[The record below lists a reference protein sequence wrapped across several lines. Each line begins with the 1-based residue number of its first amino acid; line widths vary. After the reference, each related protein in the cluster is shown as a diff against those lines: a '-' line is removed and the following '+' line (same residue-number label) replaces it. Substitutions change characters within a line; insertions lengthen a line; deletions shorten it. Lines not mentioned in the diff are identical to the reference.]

1 MWMCCRGLQ
10 TDKNRPFRYP
20 ARNLIDPPNFVTLIH
35 FVSLFWLRS
44 RGGGSGGGGGLYTCL
59 TKHVSTADKVDPGDT
74 VTLSVKFAQS
84 TSTKVTLSP
93 CKQAVTAAMPFAR
106 ICFVINIVHCIVLC
120 LRVNEVHCLFVKDV
134 IKPRFS

>member
-1 MWMCCRGLQ
+1 MCCRGLQ

-20 ARNLIDPPNFVTLIH
+20 ARNLIDPPKFCDPDSFRFALLVKKQ
-35 FVSLFWLRS
+35 R
-44 RGGGSGGGGGLYTCL
+44 RGEWGVGLYTCL

-120 LRVNEVHCLFVKDV
+120 LRVNEVHCLFIKDV

>member
-20 ARNLIDPPNFVTLIH
+20 VRNLIDPPNFVTLIH

-74 VTLSVKFAQS
+74 VTPSVKFAQS
-84 TSTKVTLSP
+84 TSTKATLSP

-120 LRVNEVHCLFVKDV
+120 LRVNELHCLFIKDL

>member
-1 MWMCCRGLQ
+1 ME
-10 TDKNRPFRYP
+10 
-20 ARNLIDPPNFVTLIH
+20 
-35 FVSLFWLRS
+35 
-44 RGGGSGGGGGLYTCL
+44 GGGGGLYTCL

-120 LRVNEVHCLFVKDV
+120 LHVNEVHCLFIKDV